1 MNKFELLHYRSLP
14 VKMCRREKCWKCDR
28 KRSDVCLRMC
38 DDRLCQ
44 DCEDTNRAASEGRAR
59 DDHDAET
66 NSATPGTSATTDVNV
81 RNDAEIPRIVVNEL
95 LSFEAH
101 KLNLMAPDT
110 IVQLCSSFYD
120 EMEID
125 SAKALLYD
133 LCADRDDRQ
142 DRMIK
147 RSSGPR
153 KKSLSMKD
161 VVSLFTRKHDSITVS
176 CVAADLRKLLPI
188 GFNNLDVCTLLA
200 QIQATVAELDT
211 VKDNVA
217 TQAVTCIQL
226 QAAVTK
232 QGGLYATLNERVSSL
247 VEASNVV
254 ATQPN
259 LPQYMI
265 PGTRYTTCASTRPCR
280 KLCQCPRRKLCPCR
294 EGCDDVGCRLPNP
307 GC

>member
-1 MNKFELLHYRSLP
+1 MG
-14 VKMCRREKCWKCDR
+14 RREKCWKCDR

-38 DDRLCQ
+38 DDRLCE
-44 DCEDTNRAASEGRAR
+44 DCNDTNRAASEGRAR

-66 NSATPGTSATTDVNV
+66 NAATPCTSTTTSDVNDNV
-81 RNDAEIPRIVVNEL
+81 RNDAERPRIVVNEL
-95 LSFEAH
+95 LSFVAY

-153 KKSLSMKD
+153 KKLLSMKD
-161 VVSLFTRKHDSITVS
+161 IVSLFTRKHDSITMSFVS
-176 CVAADLRKLLPI
+176 ADLGILPPI

-200 QIQATVAELDT
+200 QIQATVAELDM
-211 VKDNVA
+211 VKANVA

-232 QGGLYATLNERVSSL
+232 QGGLCATLNETVSSL
-247 VEASNVV
+247 VEAAKVV

-259 LPQYMI
+259 LPQDIATDQSPAPELIVYFQSV
-265 PGTRYTTCASTRPCR
+265 PTLS
-280 KLCQCPRRKLCPCR
+280 LFSL
-294 EGCDDVGCRLPNP
+294 VG
-307 GC
+307 